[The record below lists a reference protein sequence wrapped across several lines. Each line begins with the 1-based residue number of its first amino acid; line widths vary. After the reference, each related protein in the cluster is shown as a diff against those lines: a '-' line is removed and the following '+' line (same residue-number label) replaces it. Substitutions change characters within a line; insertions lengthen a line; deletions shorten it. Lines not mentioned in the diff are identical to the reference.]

1 MNRQKLLKVGVILGL
16 VALSFPLSNLAPR
29 PQRTDSPIVKYLGEK
44 HAKVAQVFETK
55 CLDCHTR
62 NTVYPWYFNL
72 PVANSVI
79 MEDVNAGINALN
91 LDETFSKPPGSPL
104 SPDALSEIEE
114 VIQSGEMPPLKYTAL
129 HWNAFVSAGEKEAIL
144 SWIQEARK
152 SSAVTGVAPEF
163 TAEPIQPLT
172 PVDYN
177 KEMANLGNKLF
188 HDPLLSKD
196 NTVSCASCHALDKG
210 GTDRAQFSTGVGGAK
225 GGINSPTVYNAVFN
239 TLQFW
244 DGRAKDLVD
253 QAGGP
258 VGNPIEMASH
268 WPDVVKKV
276 AEKPEYHK
284 AFEALFK
291 DGVTQ
296 QNIQIAI
303 AEFEKTLVTVNSPFD
318 RYLKGDKTAL
328 SAQALKGYE
337 TFKSVGC
344 ITCHTGPAVGGGQF
358 KKMSLYGDY
367 FKDRG
372 TLTKEDN
379 GRFNVT
385 QNPQDR
391 HVFKVPILRNV
402 AVTGPYYHDGTVKTL
417 DEAIDKMAQYQLGK
431 TLKPEETASIKAF
444 LESLTGEY
452 QGKPLH

>member
-1 MNRQKLLKVGVILGL
+1 MNQQKLLKIGVILGL
-16 VALSFPLSNLAPR
+16 VALSFPLSNLVPR
-29 PQRTDSPIVKYLGEK
+29 PQRPDSPIVKYLGEK

-79 MEDVNAGINALN
+79 MEDVNAGIQALN
-91 LDETFSKPPGSPL
+91 LDTTFSKPLGSPL

-129 HWNAFVSAGEKEAIL
+129 HWNAFVSADEKEAIL
-144 SWIQEARK
+144 SWIQKARK
-152 SSAVTGVAPEF
+152 SSAATGVAPEF

-177 KEMANLGNKLF
+177 KEKASLGNKLF

-244 DGRAKDLVD
+244 DGRAKDLVE

-276 AEKPEYHK
+276 AEKPDYNK
-284 AFEALFK
+284 AFQALFK

-296 QNIQIAI
+296 QNIQSAI

-318 RYLKGDKTAL
+318 RYLKRDKTAL
-328 SAQALKGYE
+328 SAQAIKGYE

-391 HVFKVPILRNV
+391 HVFKVPSLRNV
-402 AVTGPYYHDGTVKTL
+402 ALTGPYYHDGTVKTL
-417 DEAIDKMAQYQLGK
+417 EEAIDKMAKYQLGK
-431 TLKPEETASIKAF
+431 PLKPEETANIKAF

-452 QGKPLH
+452 QGKPLQ